1 MLNVNCTTKEKSN
14 SNCFRMRNS
23 LKFYFGS
30 NSAYSLNDLFESDFN
45 MVSGSSY
52 EEESCS
58 RSLDTVGT
66 TSFENSES
74 AAEELISKGGVITS
88 TNSCILE
95 KENFR
100 RHDTADL
107 GYVSVAEEDWYEV
120 KEPEGDAK
128 RNEFENISNW
138 IDEDADADAI
148 IKHLQVDN
156 LLEMTLELSKGTVCD
171 DQTECSTVTI
181 ELPTNEFPVLESS
194 TTSGSVTDSNGQVVE
209 YTPSLAS
216 TSSPCDQKSLTATQ
230 SPYPQCE
237 ECGSESEVTWVSSS
251 VSPPVCSKSSTPL
264 LQVSCGN
271 RSAAADAA
279 IVIWQTTDIH
289 QAVNTK
295 NTLVAAS
302 DDCLG
307 DNCDH
312 QPSRSPSQLKNER
325 GHNIRGKNHSE
336 KTNLAIRKIP
346 SRSHSGHSVIRKKLK
361 AKKLC
366 RRCCPPDCFEAFVDA
381 YKRIRRM

>member
-1 MLNVNCTTKEKSN
+1 MLNVNYTTKEQSN

-45 MVSGSSY
+45 MVNGSSY

-58 RSLDTVGT
+58 CSLDTVDT
-66 TSFENSES
+66 TSFESSES
-74 AAEELISKGGVITS
+74 TAEELISKGGVITF

-95 KENFR
+95 KENFQ
-100 RHDTADL
+100 RHDTIDL
-107 GYVSVAEEDWYEV
+107 NYVSVVEEDWYEV
-120 KEPEGDAK
+120 EKPEGDAK
-128 RNEFENISNW
+128 KNEFENVSNW

-156 LLEMTLELSKGTVCD
+156 LLETTLDLNKGTVCD
-171 DQTECSTVTI
+171 DQTECGTVRI
-181 ELPTNEFPVLESS
+181 ELPTNEFPVI
-194 TTSGSVTDSNGQVVE
+194 SGSVNGSGGQVVE

-216 TSSPCDQKSLTATQ
+216 TSTPCDQKSFTATK

-237 ECGSESEVTWVSSS
+237 ECGNESEVSWVSSS
-251 VSPPVCSKSSTPL
+251 VSPPECSESSTSLP
-264 LQVSCGN
+264 QVSCEN
-271 RSAAADAA
+271 FSAAADAGF
-279 IVIWQTTDIH
+279 VIWQTTDIC

-295 NTLVAAS
+295 SALVAAS

-307 DNCDH
+307 DNCGH
-312 QPSRSPSQLKNER
+312 HPSRSPSQLKNEK
-325 GHNIRGKNHSE
+325 GHNVRRKNHSE
-336 KTNLAIRKIP
+336 KANLAIRKIP
-346 SRSHSGHSVIRKKLK
+346 SRPHSGHSLIRKKLK